1 MKKYTTD
8 KIKNVGIVAHGGAGK
23 TSLAEA
29 ILYNAGLTTRIGKVD
44 DGSTVTD
51 YLPEEIKRQVTIN
64 LTPAP
69 FEWQGYKVNM
79 VDTPGYS
86 DFIGEVKGTLRAVDN
101 ALMVVCGVS
110 GVEVQTEVIWD
121 FLSEKNMPRIF
132 FVNKLDREN
141 SNFFKVVDEL
151 KECFGTGVVPI
162 QIPIGAEEQFSGIVD
177 ALNQKAYTYKD
188 GKPSE
193 IAIPEDLLDQVEEYR
208 DVIMEASA
216 ESDDELLMKYLEGE
230 ELSSE
235 EIITGFIKGV
245 KDGKIYP
252 VLAGSALKNIGI
264 QQLMDGLVEFLPSPL
279 EVADKDVLNEPPSAL
294 VFKTLADPYVGK
306 LSFIRVFTGTL
317 QGNTPI
323 YNASLEKE
331 EKVGNF
337 LMVRGKTQENLA
349 EVVAGDICAVAKLQ
363 DTLTGHT
370 LCTKA
375 KPVVLEGIDFPEPT
389 LAVAIAPKSRGD
401 EDKVGNAITKLLEE
415 DPTLSIEKNADTHET
430 ILRGMGEMHLDIVV
444 DKLKN
449 KFGVEVEMQA
459 PKIPYKETI
468 RGSVKVQGRHKKQSG
483 GAGQYGDVWINLEP
497 LPDGVFEFKEEIFGG
512 AVPKN
517 YFPAVEKGIREAMQE
532 GVLAGF
538 PVTNVRATLVD
549 GSYHPVDSNEM
560 AFKIAGS
567 LAFKK
572 GAEQANPVLLEPIM
586 NIEVM
591 APEQFMGDIMGDL
604 NSKRG
609 RIMGMEPK
617 GKFQIIKAQAP
628 LSELGRY
635 AIDLKSITQGRGSF
649 KMEFAHYEDVPQKLA
664 EEIIK
669 ARKEEKQAN

>member
-23 TSLAEA
+23 TSLTEA

-69 FEWQGYKVNM
+69 YEWKGYKVNM
-79 VDTPGYS
+79 IDTPGYS

-141 SNFFKVVDEL
+141 SNFAKVVDEL
-151 KECFGTGVVPI
+151 KESFGAGVVPI

-591 APEQFMGDIMGDL
+591 AP
-604 NSKRG
+604 
-609 RIMGMEPK
+609 
-617 GKFQIIKAQAP
+617 
-628 LSELGRY
+628 
-635 AIDLKSITQGRGSF
+635 
-649 KMEFAHYEDVPQKLA
+649 
-664 EEIIK
+664 
-669 ARKEEKQAN
+669 

>member
-1 MKKYTTD
+1 
-8 KIKNVGIVAHGGAGK
+8 
-23 TSLAEA
+23 
-29 ILYNAGLTTRIGKVD
+29 
-44 DGSTVTD
+44 
-51 YLPEEIKRQVTIN
+51 
-64 LTPAP
+64 
-69 FEWQGYKVNM
+69 
-79 VDTPGYS
+79 
-86 DFIGEVKGTLRAVDN
+86 
-101 ALMVVCGVS
+101 
-110 GVEVQTEVIWD
+110 
-121 FLSEKNMPRIF
+121 
-132 FVNKLDREN
+132 
-141 SNFFKVVDEL
+141 
-151 KECFGTGVVPI
+151 
-162 QIPIGAEEQFSGIVD
+162 
-177 ALNQKAYTYKD
+177 
-188 GKPSE
+188 
-193 IAIPEDLLDQVEEYR
+193 
-208 DVIMEASA
+208 
-216 ESDDELLMKYLEGE
+216 
-230 ELSSE
+230 
-235 EIITGFIKGV
+235 
-245 KDGKIYP
+245 
-252 VLAGSALKNIGI
+252 
-264 QQLMDGLVEFLPSPL
+264 
-279 EVADKDVLNEPPSAL
+279 
-294 VFKTLADPYVGK
+294 
-306 LSFIRVFTGTL
+306 
-317 QGNTPI
+317 
-323 YNASLEKE
+323 
-331 EKVGNF
+331 
-337 LMVRGKTQENLA
+337 MVRGKTQENLS

-370 LCTKA
+370 LCTKT
-375 KPVVLEGIDFPEPT
+375 KPVILEDIDFPEPT

-635 AIDLKSITQGRGSF
+635 AIDLKSLLKGVDHLKWNLPITRMFLRNWLKKSLRLE
-649 KMEFAHYEDVPQKLA
+649 K
-664 EEIIK
+664 
-669 ARKEEKQAN
+669 RKNKH

>member
-23 TSLAEA
+23 TSLTEA

-69 FEWQGYKVNM
+69 YEWKGYKVNM
-79 VDTPGYS
+79 IDTPGYS

-141 SNFFKVVDEL
+141 SNFAKVVDEL
-151 KECFGTGVVPI
+151 KESFGAGVVPI

>member
-1 MKKYTTD
+1 LKKYTTD

-177 ALNQKAYTYKD
+177 ALHQKAYTYKD
-188 GKPSE
+188 GKSAE
-193 IAIPEDLLDQVEEYR
+193 IAIPEDLSNQVAEYR
-208 DVIMEASA
+208 DVIMEAAA

-279 EVADKDVLNEPPSAL
+279 EVTDKDILTEAPSAL

-323 YNASLEKE
+323 YNANKEKE
-331 EKVGNF
+331 EKIGNF
-337 LMVRGKTQENLA
+337 LMVRGKTQENLS

-370 LCTKA
+370 LCTKT
-375 KPVVLEGIDFPEPT
+375 KPVILEDIDFPEPT

-401 EDKVGNAITKLLEE
+401 EDKVGNAISRLLEE
-415 DPTLSIEKNADTHET
+415 DPTLKIEKNADTHET

-444 DKLKN
+444 EKLKN
-449 KFGVEVEMQA
+449 KFGVEVEMQT
-459 PKIPYKETI
+459 PKVPYKETI
-468 RGSVKVQGRHKKQSG
+468 RGSVKVQGKHKKQSG
-483 GAGQYGDVWINLEP
+483 GAGQYGDVWVNLEP
-497 LPDGVFEFKEEIFGG
+497 LPDAEFEFKEEIFGG

-572 GAEQANPVLLEPIM
+572 GAEKANPVLLEPIM

-591 APEQFMGDIMGDL
+591 GPEQFMGDIMGDL

-617 GKFQIIKAQAP
+617 GKFQVIKAQVP

-635 AIDLKSITQGRGSF
+635 AIDLKSITQGRGTF
-649 KMEFAHYEDVPQKLA
+649 KMEFSHYEDVPQKLA